1 MKKWKYR
8 VDSILGEIRFL
19 KFERIYNA
27 IIQIIFYHAIV
38 FFLKRNFIFV
48 TKY

>member
-1 MKKWKYR
+1 MEIMEIK

-19 KFERIYNA
+19 KFERIYTA

-38 FFLKRNFIFV
+38 FF
-48 TKY
+48 